1 MIQLLYLYSFFIG
14 LMSSLILIP
23 LLVKYASQL
32 GLVDNP
38 AGSLRKLHKAPIP
51 RSGGLGII
59 IPTAIA
65 ILVILPWNDAILSFL
80 FSSLVIVGFGLLDDV
95 MELKP
100 AQKLI
105 GQALGVC
112 LAMIG
117 GMVISTVPFIDGAPA
132 WMSYVLTFVF
142 VMAVINGVNFSD
154 GMDGLAAGTTLMALV
169 VIFLLAV
176 ASNNIQVAIIAASIC
191 AALVGFL
198 RFNTHPATIFMG
210 DAGSQFL
217 GFSVAWLAITVSQ
230 AEASTLTPLLPLLIL
245 GIPIMDVLQVIC
257 VRVKKK
263 LPLPGP
269 DKEHFHHQIAKLG
282 LTQAGVV
289 ATIYVLQLILLS
301 GAFFVKHDAD
311 TTTLGFYICYLV
323 GVLGLLYTAHTQ
335 GWKVK
340 SENTFEGR
348 NRRNSV
354 FRRASALH
362 PYSGKF
368 YGAVTAVLLCVFA
381 VISTGMPKGFIYIAL
396 LLAASIVCLRLV
408 ANGRWTL
415 LIARVSTYTAT
426 TFCVY
431 GMTLSLGPQ
440 PLFGIFD
447 LFLISLTVALAISI
461 RTTRKKYFWL
471 TPQDLLVLFFVIL
484 LAPSLSL
491 DLGPDVNAGALVFK
505 TILLLYLCE
514 YVLARGYVA
523 QRRLTTAALF
533 ALFLLSVNL

>member
-1 MIQLLYLYSFFIG
+1 MGLLYLYGFF
-14 LMSSLILIP
+14 LALLSSLLLIP
-23 LLVKYASQL
+23 ILMKYASQL

-38 AGSLRKLHKAPIP
+38 AGSARKLHKAPMP

-59 IPTAIA
+59 IPTAVA
-65 ILVILPWNDAILSFL
+65 ILVVLPWDDSIFSFL
-80 FSSLVIVGFGLLDDV
+80 FSSLVIIGFGLLDDV
-95 MELKP
+95 IELKP
-100 AQKLI
+100 IQKLV
-105 GQALGVC
+105 GQALGVT
-112 LAMIG
+112 LAMVG
-117 GMVISTVPFIDGAPA
+117 GMIISNVPFIDNAPT
-132 WMSYVLTFVF
+132 WISYALTFAF

-176 ASNNIQVAIIAASIC
+176 DSSNLQVAIIAASIC

-230 AEASTLTPLLPLLIL
+230 AETSTLTPLMPLLIL

-257 VRVKKK
+257 VRIKKR

-269 DKEHFHHQIAKLG
+269 DKEHFHHQIGKLG
-282 LTQAGVV
+282 LRQNGVV
-289 ATIYVLQLILLS
+289 AAIYLLQLILLS
-301 GAFFVKHDAD
+301 GAFLLQHDSDA
-311 TTTLGFYICYLV
+311 TVLGFYICYLMV
-323 GVLGLLYTAHTQ
+323 VLGVLYIVHAQ
-335 GWKVK
+335 GWRMRGA
-340 SENTFEGR
+340 NTFGGI
-348 NRRNSV
+348 NRRNGI
-354 FRRASALH
+354 FRQVSFLH

-368 YGAVTAVLLCVFA
+368 FGIVTAALLCLFA
-381 VISTGMPKGFIYIAL
+381 VMSTEMPKGFIYIAL
-396 LLAASIVCLRLV
+396 ALATSILCLRLAV
-408 ANGRWTL
+408 RGRFAL

-431 GMTLSLGPQ
+431 GMALSSP
-440 PLFGIFD
+440 PHETFGIFN
-447 LFLISLTVALAISI
+447 LLLIALTIALALSI

-491 DLGPDVNAGALVFK
+491 DLGPNVNSGALIFH
-505 TILLLYLCE
+505 TILLLYICE
-514 YVLARGYVA
+514 YVLARGHVA

-533 ALFLLSVNL
+533 SLFLLAINL

>member
-14 LMSSLILIP
+14 LLSSLILIP
-23 LLVKYASQL
+23 LLVKYASKL

-38 AGSLRKLHKAPIP
+38 VGSLRKLHKAPMP

-80 FSSLVIVGFGLLDDV
+80 VSSLVIVGFGLLDDV

-105 GQALGVC
+105 GQTLGVC
-112 LAMIG
+112 LAMVG
-117 GMVISTVPFIDGAPA
+117 GMVISTVPFIDDAPI
-132 WMSYVLTFVF
+132 WMSYALTFVF

-176 ASNNIQVAIIAASIC
+176 ASNNAQVAIIAASIC

-217 GFSVAWLAITVSQ
+217 GFSVAWLAITLSQ

-245 GIPIMDVLQVIC
+245 GIPIMDVLQVVC

-282 LTQAGVV
+282 LTQASVV
-289 ATIYVLQLILLS
+289 ATVYILQLILLF
-301 GAFFVKHDAD
+301 GAFLVKHDTD
-311 TTTLGFYICYLV
+311 TTAFGFYVFYLA
-323 GVLGLLYTAHTQ
+323 GVLGLLYLAHMQ
-335 GWKVK
+335 GWTVGGAKA
-340 SENTFEGR
+340 FEGH
-348 NRRNSV
+348 NRRNGV
-354 FRRASALH
+354 FRRVSALH

-368 YGAVTAVLLCVFA
+368 YGAVTAGLLWVFA
-381 VISTGMPKGFIYIAL
+381 VISTGMPKGLIYIAL
-396 LLAASIVCLRLV
+396 IVAISIVSLRLI
-408 ANGRWTL
+408 AKGRWTL
-415 LIARVSTYTAT
+415 LIARVSTYTAS

-440 PLFGIFD
+440 DLFGIFD
-447 LFLISLTVALAISI
+447 LFLISLTILLAISI

-491 DLGPDVNAGALVFK
+491 DLGPGVNAGALVYK

-514 YVLARGYVA
+514 YVLARGYLA
-523 QRRLTTAALF
+523 QKRLTTAALF
-533 ALFLLSVNL
+533 SLFLLSINL

>member
-1 MIQLLYLYSFFIG
+1 MQLLYLYGFF
-14 LMSSLILIP
+14 LALLSSLILIP
-23 LLVKYASQL
+23 ILMKYASQL

-38 AGSLRKLHKAPIP
+38 AGNARKLHKAPMP

-59 IPTAIA
+59 IPTAVA
-65 ILVILPWNDAILSFL
+65 ILVVLPWDDSIFSFL
-80 FSSLVIVGFGLLDDV
+80 FSSLVIIGFGLLDDV
-95 MELKP
+95 IELKP
-100 AQKLI
+100 IQKLV
-105 GQALGVC
+105 GQALGVT
-112 LAMIG
+112 LAMVG
-117 GMVISTVPFIDGAPA
+117 GMIISNVPFIDNAPT
-132 WMSYVLTFVF
+132 WISYALTFAF

-176 ASNNIQVAIIAASIC
+176 DSGNLQVAIIAASIC

-230 AEASTLTPLLPLLIL
+230 AETSTLTPLMPLLIL

-257 VRVKKK
+257 VRIKKK

-269 DKEHFHHQIAKLG
+269 DKEHFHHQIGKLG
-282 LTQAGVV
+282 LRQNGVV
-289 ATIYVLQLILLS
+289 AAIYLLQLILLS
-301 GAFFVKHDAD
+301 GAFLLQHDSDA
-311 TTTLGFYICYLV
+311 TVLGFYICYLMV
-323 GVLGLLYTAHTQ
+323 VLGVLYIVHAQ
-335 GWKVK
+335 GWRMRGA
-340 SENTFEGR
+340 NTFGGI
-348 NRRNSV
+348 NRRNGI
-354 FRRASALH
+354 FRQVSFLH

-368 YGAVTAVLLCVFA
+368 FGIVTAALLCLFA
-381 VISTGMPKGFIYIAL
+381 VMSTEMPKGFIYIAL
-396 LLAASIVCLRLV
+396 ALATSILCLRLAV
-408 ANGRWTL
+408 RGRFAL

-431 GMTLSLGPQ
+431 GMALSSPSHET
-440 PLFGIFD
+440 FGIFD
-447 LFLISLTVALAISI
+447 LLLTIMAIALAVSV
-461 RTTRKKYFWL
+461 RTTRKQYFWL

-491 DLGPDVNAGALVFK
+491 DLGPNVNSGALIFH
-505 TILLLYLCE
+505 TILLLYICE
-514 YVLARGYVA
+514 YVLARGHVA

-533 ALFLLSVNL
+533 SLFLLAINL